1 MSPTS
6 YQAAPPRVK
15 DTTRVDDASQP
26 SAGERA
32 MDCVAVRANISIAG
46 TALPDQNGGLLD
58 GGLVLWARSY
68 MLDAAAALNRNAI

>member
-1 MSPTS
+1 
-6 YQAAPPRVK
+6 
-15 DTTRVDDASQP
+15 
-26 SAGERA
+26 